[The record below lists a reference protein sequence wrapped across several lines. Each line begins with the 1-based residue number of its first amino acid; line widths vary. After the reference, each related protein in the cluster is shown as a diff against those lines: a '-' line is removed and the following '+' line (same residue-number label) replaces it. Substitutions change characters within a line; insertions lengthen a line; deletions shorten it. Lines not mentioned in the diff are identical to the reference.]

1 MFRQVSN
8 YSIVG
13 VMLVDPNTFTKGVV
27 TYGLESVRVWRVDG
41 EKGLIRGT
49 SVYMGQ
55 AVRKVKY
62 TAGVG
67 VGGGVVLVADSE
79 GFVTAVSGREGKML
93 RSMRVTEGGIDAMVR
108 LGAGRVMVGTAAG
121 GIKVVSGE
129 DLSVIEE
136 FNLQSRV
143 LHIK

>member
-1 MFRQVSN
+1 
-8 YSIVG
+8 
-13 VMLVDPNTFTKGVV
+13 MLVDPNTFTKGVV

-67 VGGGVVLVADSE
+67 VGGGVVLVGGHVA
-79 GFVTAVSGREGKML
+79 R
-93 RSMRVTEGGIDAMVR
+93 TEEKAPD
-108 LGAGRVMVGTAAG
+108 
-121 GIKVVSGE
+121 
-129 DLSVIEE
+129 
-136 FNLQSRV
+136 
-143 LHIK
+143 